1 MYNIG
6 MESKII
12 KKVLAY
18 AKQNEIID
26 LTITKKDGNHLLS
39 GEGGFIKHQIKL
51 PAKFEAELG
60 LAYRRLLS
68 LAPTDLVSGAYFK
81 DKDSA
86 FKISII
92 PDATGEKIIINTVAK
107 TRKIMPLSHL
117 GLGRNEKKLIET
129 FLKHRRGLIVIGA
142 DDNQGKTTTLYSL
155 LQKIDKEKRSC
166 YLLEKHSEL
175 ELDEINKVV
184 SFGEQQ
190 LANLKKILKSDSEVI
205 AIDDADNNLINEAIL
220 AANTG
225 RLVIVGIKSDSA
237 ASLVEKIRKLSTVNE
252 LPILLIYQRLL
263 VKNCPHC
270 LKAYLVNE
278 SEELITKY
286 WPQEKKYKPKH
297 FFSSTGCPKCN
308 HSGINGQIAS
318 FHLIEMNKKEIN
330 ILSSLASDVLQKAA
344 NGLISMSKFIAEYK
358 SETTKKL

>member
-1 MYNIG
+1 MYNIA
-6 MESKII
+6 MDSKII
-12 KKVLAY
+12 KKLLAY
-18 AKQNEIID
+18 AKQHELLD
-26 LTITKKDGNHLLS
+26 LTISQKDNDHLLTGES
-39 GEGGFIKHQIKL
+39 GFKKYQIKL
-51 PAKFEAELG
+51 PSKFASELG

-92 PDATGEKIIINTVAK
+92 PDAGGEKIIINTIAK
-107 TRKIMPLSHL
+107 SRRVLSLSKL
-117 GLGRNEKKLIET
+117 GLGRQEKKLIEA
-129 FLKHRRGLIVIGA
+129 FLKRRRGLIVIGT

-175 ELDEINKVV
+175 ELDEINKIV
-184 SFGEQQ
+184 SSGEKRITD
-190 LANLKKILKSDSEVI
+190 LHRVLKSDSEVI
-205 AIDDADNNLINEAIL
+205 AVDDADNDLLNEVNQAAL
-220 AANTG
+220 AG
-225 RLVIVGIKSDSA
+225 RLVLSTTKAHDA
-237 ASLVEKIRKLSTVNE
+237 LDLVEKVQKITSNE
-252 LPILLIYQRLL
+252 NLPILLIYQKLL

-286 WPQEKKYKPKH
+286 WPKEKQYKPRK
-297 FFSSTGCPKCN
+297 FFSSLGCPKCN

-318 FHLIEMNKKEIN
+318 FNLIEIDKKEVN
-330 ILSSLASDVLQKAA
+330 ILSTLASDVLQKAA
-344 NGLISMSKFIAEYK
+344 NGLISMSKFIAESK
-358 SETTKKL
+358 SRTDKKL